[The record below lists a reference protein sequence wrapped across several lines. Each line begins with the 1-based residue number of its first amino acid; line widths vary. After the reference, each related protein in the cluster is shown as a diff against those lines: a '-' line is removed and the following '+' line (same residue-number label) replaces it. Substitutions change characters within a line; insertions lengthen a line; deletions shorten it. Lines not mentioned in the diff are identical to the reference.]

1 MKDMNQGKK
10 KGFWAFLFGKKSD
23 SHCAGQP
30 QKSYLHRPTE
40 PSTSCCCCGKDV
52 SKADDAARD
61 TAPTAAGNVAE
72 IKILGPGCAKCKSA
86 YGVIERVI
94 RDNHLDIKLTKV
106 EEITE
111 ILAYNIIG
119 TPAIV
124 VDEVVKIKG
133 RVPTEKEVCALL
145 GI

>member
-1 MKDMNQGKK
+1 MDINQRKK
-10 KGFWAFLFGKKSD
+10 KGFWASLFDKKSD
-23 SHCAGQP
+23 SCCTGQP
-30 QKSYLHRPTE
+30 VKSSLRRPTE
-40 PSTSCCCCGKDV
+40 PSTSSCCCGNAA
-52 SKADDAARD
+52 SPTDDAARD
-61 TAPTAAGNVAE
+61 TVPTTGGNITE